1 MIYPQK
7 LNSKEN
13 SIIVKIAILISII
26 VGCLLVIINTLT
38 TPMIHWAGICNAGII
53 YIWITVLYSI
63 NKNINVAGHVLVQ
76 AITLSL
82 LTVYFDYKLGFK
94 AWSIDLAI
102 PLIII
107 IANVTMVIL
116 TIVNYKRYFKY
127 AIYQLLIII
136 CSMIPIFLVY
146 ENLVQDKTLTIV
158 ATSISIFNFTI
169 TLSLCSKE
177 LKETI
182 IRKFHM

>member
-13 SIIVKIAILISII
+13 SIILKLAIIISVI

-38 TPMIHWAGICNAGII
+38 TPKIHWAGICNAGII
-53 YIWITVLYSI
+53 YIWVTVLYSI

-76 AITLSL
+76 AIALSL

-107 IANVTMVIL
+107 IANITMVIL

-136 CSMIPIFLVY
+136 FSMIPMFFVY

-158 ATSISIFNFTI
+158 AITISIFNFTI